1 MGASGASAPPA
12 SITSARASRIA
23 WNASPTAIVP
33 EAQLIALVELGPVKP
48 NSIAMLQLAAPGN
61 TASASAG
68 SSPRGPAFR
77 KPPTCASA
85 KATPPSAEPISAPT
99 RSQSSRAGASSASAS
114 ANRALMTASCEK
126 RSSRLARFA
135 SRWSWG
141 RKSGISAA
149 MRLRK
154 GVGSKRVTA
163 RTAERRATRPAH
175 SPSAAVPIGVTAPT
189 PVMTTRRPFLT
200 ATPHRECGVR
210 SAECGIEPPPCYSA
224 FRIPHSALVR
234 AASCTLHVSFDPR
247 EGARGDAV
255 DEHGAD
261 HEPRRER
268 ADQRPRGAVPLVHD
282 GHRHSPVHRGESPR
296 DVHASCD
303 TPHVAVADFPPA
315 QVDGHLGDPPGGVAQ
330 GAERAPRGHLHDATP
345 LPALEEPHPA
355 IVGQDLWPPLHGR
368 GRREHALEGGRDQDP
383 VDGDHAATT
392 RKPGRAR
399 ATAPTP
405 ASRNRSLN
413 SPTVYPRRSDRR
425 ASWRVW
431 RRNPRPNDAIQA
443 PAIARR
449 ERRRSARTT
458 ARRATRS
465 KLAIHRTASSRGRW
479 CSTWLAITTSTVPGP
494 SGRAPPSASTAVR
507 PAARASRAAAGIR
520 SMPTRESAIPCRLAH
535 VAAAQGMSPPP
546 VPTSSKVHRS
556 GPFPLPPSPVPA
568 WKNGSSASTIA
579 RVPPNSRLRR
589 AMSARC
595 ARTAAGTAG

>member
-23 WNASPTAIVP
+23 WTASPTAIVP
-33 EAQLIALVELGPVKP
+33 EAQLIALVELGRVKP
-48 NSIAMLQLAAPGN
+48 NSMAMWQLAAPGN
-61 TASASAG
+61 RASASAG
-68 SSPRGPAFR
+68 SSPGGPALR

-85 KATPPSAEPISAPT
+85 KATPPSAEPIIAPT

-149 MRLRK
+149 MRVRK

-200 ATPHRECGVR
+200 ATPHRECGMR
-210 SAECGIEPPPCYSA
+210 SAECGIERPPCYSA

-255 DEHGAD
+255 DEHRAD
-261 HEPRRER
+261 HETRRER
-268 ADQRPRGAVPLVHD
+268 ADQRPRGAVPLVPD

-303 TPHVAVADFPPA
+303 TPHVPVADFPPA

-330 GAERAPRGHLHDATP
+330 GAERAPRGHLHDATA

-355 IVGQDLWPPLHGR
+355 IVRQDLRPALDLRRRFEGSLHGSADR
-368 GRREHALEGGRDQDP
+368 GLIEGAHSKTSDVRHQTSVFRSDWRLMSIGA
-383 VDGDHAATT
+383 HAATI
-392 RKPGRAR
+392 RHPGRYC
-399 ATAPTP
+399 ATAGTP
-405 ASRNRSLN
+405 ALVSIVLN
-413 SPTVYPRRSDRR
+413 SRRVYPRRSDST

-431 RRNPRPNDAIQA
+431 RRSPRPNDAIQT

-479 CSTWLAITTSTVPGP
+479 CSTWLEI
-494 SGRAPPSASTAVR
+494 GRASC
-507 PAARASRAAAGIR
+507 
-520 SMPTRESAIPCRLAH
+520 RE
-535 VAAAQGMSPPP
+535 
-546 VPTSSKVHRS
+546 
-556 GPFPLPPSPVPA
+556 
-568 WKNGSSASTIA
+568 
-579 RVPPNSRLRR
+579 RV
-589 AMSARC
+589 
-595 ARTAAGTAG
+595 